1 MTNSEQPW
9 VIAGRYQIDDLI
21 ARGGMAEVYS
31 ATDLRLGRKVAIKIL
46 RADLAQDSSF
56 LTRFRREAQ
65 AAASLN
71 HPSIVAVYDTGEEM
85 RPDSKDDVALPYL
98 VMEYVDGTTV
108 RDLLKR
114 GKRLIPERALE
125 ITLGVLD
132 ALSYS
137 HKHGIIHRD
146 IKPGNVMIT
155 RMGDIKVMDFG
166 IARALADTS
175 ATMTSS
181 QTIMGTAQYISP
193 EQAKGGLVDA
203 RSDLYST
210 GVLLYELLTAK
221 PPFTGDSPVSIAYQ
235 HVSEP
240 PTPPSEIEKE
250 VAPAMDLVVMK
261 SLNKDPKLRYQTAD
275 DFIKDV
281 RAASRNT
288 SNVRATPRLQVD
300 TAPIPVMR
308 SAPSTPK
315 SKPTARGRGLV
326 WVLLGAASVMV
337 AAASIWLVSSLFQF
351 ADTNPVVV
359 PDLNGLTV
367 SAAEDVLR
375 QSGLVLG
382 QQAVQF
388 SERPTDTIIA
398 QNPTPGV
405 TLQSG
410 GAVDVTISGGGE
422 TIVVP
427 QLVGLTSI
435 EDAQLEL
442 RALGLALGTVTE
454 VESEQ
459 ESGVVVATEPP
470 SGTEV
475 PLGTNVN
482 IEVSKG
488 TKTVPSLV
496 GLTEAQARSD
506 LINAGFIV
514 NVVTQEDAVAPA
526 GTVLA
531 QTPRPGRKVPPGS
544 LVTLTV
550 AVTPTI
556 VTPDP
561 SVPDPNQPEIPS
573 PAPTPPPVPTP

>member
-1 MTNSEQPW
+1 MTKTQTPW
-9 VIAGRYQIDDLI
+9 VIAGRYQIDELI

-46 RADLAQDSSF
+46 RSDLARDASF
-56 LTRFRREAQ
+56 LARFRREAQ

-71 HPSIVAVYDTGEEM
+71 HPSIVAVYDTGEEV
-85 RPDSKDDVALPYL
+85 RPDSTDDVALPYL

-155 RMGDIKVMDFG
+155 RLGDIKVMDFG

-193 EQAKGGLVDA
+193 EQAKGGMVDA
-203 RSDLYST
+203 RSDIYST

-240 PTPPSEIEKE
+240 PTPPSQIESQIP
-250 VAPAMDLVVMK
+250 PAMDLVVMK
-261 SLNKDPKLRYQTAD
+261 ALNKDATLRYQTAE
-275 DFIKDV
+275 DFMRDV
-281 RAASRNT
+281 RTAARNAPNLQ
-288 SNVRATPRLQVD
+288 SAPKLQVD
-300 TAPIPVMR
+300 TAPIPMVKSPR
-308 SAPSTPK
+308 SNPPK
-315 SKPTARGRGLV
+315 ASSRKGRPFV
-326 WVLLGAASVMV
+326 WVLLGGASIMV

-351 ADTNPVVV
+351 ADTSPAVV
-359 PDLNGLTV
+359 PDINGLTV
-367 SAAEDVLR
+367 SAASDLLR
-375 QSGLVLG
+375 DSGLVLG
-382 QQAVQF
+382 QQSTQF
-388 SERPTDTIIA
+388 SERPVDTIIS

-410 GAVDVTISGGGE
+410 ASVDVVISGGRE

-427 QLVGLTSI
+427 QLVGLTSA
-435 EDAQLEL
+435 DQAQQDL
-442 RALGLALGTVTE
+442 RALGLALGTLTE

-459 ESGVVVATEPP
+459 AAGVVVATDPP

-475 PLGTNVN
+475 QLGSVVN

-488 TKTVPSLV
+488 TKNIPNLV
-496 GLTEAQARSD
+496 GLSEAQARSD
-506 LINAGFIV
+506 LINAGFVV
-514 NVVTQEDAVAPA
+514 NVVTQEDAIAAP

-531 QTPRPGRKVPPGS
+531 QTPRPGRKVAPGS

-550 AVTPTI
+550 AI
-556 VTPDP
+556 P
-561 SVPDPNQPEIPS
+561 STEPIPDPNQPG
-573 PAPTPPPVPTP
+573 PTPPPVPVPEPVPPPTP

>member
-1 MTNSEQPW
+1 MTKTETPW
-9 VIAGRYQIDDLI
+9 VIAGRYQIDDLL

-46 RADLAQDSSF
+46 RADLARDSSF
-56 LTRFRREAQ
+56 LARFRREAQ

-71 HPSIVAVYDTGEEM
+71 HPSIVAVYDTGEEI
-85 RPDSKDDVALPYL
+85 RPDSPDGVALPYL
-98 VMEYVDGTTV
+98 VMEFVDGTTV

-125 ITLGVLD
+125 ITIGVLD

-155 RMGDIKVMDFG
+155 RQGDIKVMDFG

-210 GVLLYELLTAK
+210 GVLLYELLTAR

-240 PTPPSEIEKE
+240 PTPPSQIESQIP
-250 VAPAMDLVVMK
+250 PAMDLVVMK
-261 SLNKDPKLRYQTAD
+261 SLNKDATLRYQTAE
-275 DFIKDV
+275 DFMRDV
-281 RAASRNT
+281 RTAARNA
-288 SNVRATPRLQVD
+288 SNLRPHPRLQVD
-300 TAPIPVMR
+300 TAPIPMVKNSR
-308 SAPSTPK
+308 NVGGGGG
-315 SKPTARGRGLV
+315 SKRGRPLV
-326 WVLLGAASVMV
+326 WVLLGAASIMV

-351 ADTNPVVV
+351 ADTSPTVV
-359 PDLNGLTV
+359 PDINGLTV
-367 SAAEDVLR
+367 SAASDLLR
-375 QSGLVLG
+375 ESGLVLG
-382 QQAVQF
+382 QQNVQF
-388 SERPTDTIIA
+388 SERPSDTIIS
-398 QNPTPGV
+398 QNPTAGV

-410 GAVDVTISGGGE
+410 ASVDVVISGGRE

-427 QLVGLTSI
+427 PLVGLTSS
-435 EDAQLEL
+435 EEAQQEL
-442 RALGLALGTVTE
+442 RALGLSLGTLTE

-459 ESGVVVATEPP
+459 PSGVVVATDPP
-470 SGTEV
+470 AGTEV
-475 PLGTNVN
+475 QLGSVVN

-488 TKTVPSLV
+488 TKSVPELV

-506 LINAGFIV
+506 LINAGFVV
-514 NVVTQEDAVAPA
+514 NVVTQEDAVAPP

-531 QTPRPGRKVPPGS
+531 QTPRAGKKVAPGS

-550 AVTPTI
+550 AITPAAPA
-556 VTPDP
+556 PDP
-561 SVPDPNQPEIPS
+561 SQ
-573 PAPTPPPVPTP
+573 PVPTPQPAPAPVPTP

>member
-1 MTNSEQPW
+1 MTKTETPW
-9 VIAGRYQIDDLI
+9 VIAGRYQIDELI

-46 RADLAQDSSF
+46 RADLARDSSF
-56 LTRFRREAQ
+56 LARFRREAQ

-71 HPSIVAVYDTGEEM
+71 HPSIVAVYDTGEEL
-85 RPDSKDDVALPYL
+85 RPDSTDGVALPYL

-125 ITLGVLD
+125 ITVGVLD

-155 RMGDIKVMDFG
+155 RQGDIKVMDFG

-193 EQAKGGLVDA
+193 EQARGGLVDA

-240 PTPPSEIEKE
+240 PVPPSQIENQIP
-250 VAPAMDLVVMK
+250 PAMDLVVMK
-261 SLNKDPKLRYQTAD
+261 ALNKDATLRYQTAE
-275 DFIKDV
+275 DFMRDV
-281 RAASRNT
+281 RAAARNA
-288 SNVRATPRLQVD
+288 SNLQPSPRLQVD
-300 TAPIPVMR
+300 TAPIPMVRNSR
-308 SAPSTPK
+308 SNAQVGAPK
-315 SKPTARGRGLV
+315 RGRPLV
-326 WVLLGAASVMV
+326 WVLLGAASIMV

-351 ADTNPVVV
+351 ADTSPTVV
-359 PDLNGLTV
+359 PDINGLTV
-367 SAAEDVLR
+367 SAANDLLR
-375 QSGLVLG
+375 ESGLVLG
-382 QQAVQF
+382 QQSIQF
-388 SERPTDTIIA
+388 SERPVDTIIS
-398 QNPTPGV
+398 QNPTAGV

-410 GAVDVTISGGGE
+410 ASVDVVISGGRE

-427 QLVGLTSI
+427 PLVGLTSA
-435 EDAQLEL
+435 EDAQQEL
-442 RALGLALGTVTE
+442 RALGLSLGTLTE

-459 ESGVVVATEPP
+459 PSGVVVATDPP
-470 SGTEV
+470 AGTEV
-475 PLGTNVN
+475 QLGSVVN
-482 IEVSKG
+482 LEVSKG
-488 TKTVPSLV
+488 TKVVPELV

-506 LINAGFIV
+506 LINAGFVV
-514 NVVTQEDAVAPA
+514 NVVTQEDGVVAP

-531 QTPRPGRKVPPGS
+531 QTPRAGRKVAPGS

-550 AVTPTI
+550 AVPLTTP
-556 VTPDP
+556 
-561 SVPDPNQPEIPS
+561 VPDPTQPTPIPEPV
-573 PAPTPPPVPTP
+573 PAPGPNP

>member
-1 MTNSEQPW
+1 MTDPENRW
-9 VIAGRYQIDDLI
+9 VIAGRYQVNELI

-71 HPSIVAVYDTGEEM
+71 HPSIVAVYDTGEE
-85 RPDSKDDVALPYL
+85 RKPDSLDEIALPYL

-155 RMGDIKVMDFG
+155 RLGDIKVMDFG

-175 ATMTSS
+175 ATMTSN

-240 PTPPSEIEKE
+240 PTPPSDIEKE
-250 VAPAMDLVVMK
+250 VPPAMDLVVMK
-261 SLNKDPKLRYQTAD
+261 SLNKDPLLRYQTAD
-275 DFIKDV
+275 DFVRDV
-281 RAASRNT
+281 RAASQNT
-288 SNVRATPRLQVD
+288 SNVRAVPRLQVD

-308 SAPSTPK
+308 PTSTN
-315 SKPTARGRGLV
+315 SKTKPPGRGRGFV
-326 WVLLGAASVMV
+326 WVLLGGASIMV

-359 PDLNGLTV
+359 PDLNGLTI
-367 SAAEDVLR
+367 SAAGDVLR
-375 QSGLVLG
+375 QSGLIVG
-382 QQAVQF
+382 QQTVQF

-405 TLQSG
+405 TLQTG
-410 GAVDVTISGGGE
+410 GTVDVTISGGGE

-427 QLVGLTSI
+427 QLVGLPSI

-442 RALGLALGTVTE
+442 RALGLGLGTVIE

-459 ESGVVVATEPP
+459 ESGVVVATDPP
-470 SGTEV
+470 SGTELA
-475 PLGTNVN
+475 LGSTVN

-488 TKTVPSLV
+488 TKTVPSLIR
-496 GLTEAQARSD
+496 LTEAQARSD

-514 NVVTQEDAVAPA
+514 NVVTQEDGSQPA

-544 LVTLTV
+544 LITLTV
-550 AVTPTI
+550 ALTPSVITPEPGP
-556 VTPDP
+556 PDP
-561 SVPDPNQPEIPS
+561 GVPPLPEPG
-573 PAPTPPPVPTP
+573 PGPTPVPVP

>member
-1 MTNSEQPW
+1 MTKTETPW
-9 VIAGRYQIDDLI
+9 VIAGRYQIDELI

-46 RADLAQDSSF
+46 RSDLARDSSF
-56 LTRFRREAQ
+56 LARFRREAQ

-71 HPSIVAVYDTGEEM
+71 HPSIVAVYDTGEEL
-85 RPDSKDDVALPYL
+85 RPDSTDGVALPYL

-125 ITLGVLD
+125 ITVGVLD

-155 RMGDIKVMDFG
+155 RQGDIKVMDFG

-210 GVLLYELLTAK
+210 GVLLYELLTAR

-240 PTPPSEIEKE
+240 PVPPSQIESQIP
-250 VAPAMDLVVMK
+250 PAMDLVVMK
-261 SLNKDPKLRYQTAD
+261 ALNKDATLRYQTAE
-275 DFIKDV
+275 DFMRDV
-281 RAASRNT
+281 RAAARNA
-288 SNVRATPRLQVD
+288 SNLQPSPRLQVD
-300 TAPIPVMR
+300 TAPIPMVRNSR
-308 SAPSTPK
+308 SSAQVGAPK
-315 SKPTARGRGLV
+315 RGRPLV
-326 WVLLGAASVMV
+326 WVLLGAASIMV

-351 ADTNPVVV
+351 ADTSPTVV
-359 PDLNGLTV
+359 PDINGLTV
-367 SAAEDVLR
+367 SAANDLLR
-375 QSGLVLG
+375 ESGLVLG
-382 QQAVQF
+382 QQSIQF
-388 SERPTDTIIA
+388 SERPVDTIVS
-398 QNPTPGV
+398 QNPTAGV

-410 GAVDVTISGGGE
+410 ASVDVVISGGRE

-427 QLVGLTSI
+427 PLVGLTSA
-435 EDAQLEL
+435 EDAQQEL
-442 RALGLALGTVTE
+442 RALGLSLGTLTE

-459 ESGVVVATEPP
+459 PSGVVVATDPP
-470 SGTEV
+470 AGTEV
-475 PLGTNVN
+475 QLGSAVN

-488 TKTVPSLV
+488 TKVVPELV

-506 LINAGFIV
+506 LINAGFVV
-514 NVVTQEDAVAPA
+514 NVVTQEDGVAAP

-531 QTPRPGRKVPPGS
+531 QTPRAGRKVAPGS

-550 AVTPTI
+550 AIPLTAP
-556 VTPDP
+556 
-561 SVPDPNQPEIPS
+561 VPDPTQPTPIPEPVPAPVPS
-573 PAPTPPPVPTP
+573 P

>member
-1 MTNSEQPW
+1 MTKTETPW
-9 VIAGRYQIDDLI
+9 VIAGRYQIDDLL

-46 RADLAQDSSF
+46 RADLARDSSF
-56 LTRFRREAQ
+56 LARFRREAQ

-71 HPSIVAVYDTGEEM
+71 HPSIVAVYDTGEEI
-85 RPDSKDDVALPYL
+85 RPDSPDGVALPYL
-98 VMEYVDGTTV
+98 VMEFVDGTTV

-125 ITLGVLD
+125 ITIGVLD

-155 RMGDIKVMDFG
+155 RQGDIKVMDFG

-210 GVLLYELLTAK
+210 GVLLYELLTAR

-240 PTPPSEIEKE
+240 PTPPSQIESQ
-250 VAPAMDLVVMK
+250 VPPAMDLVVMK
-261 SLNKDPKLRYQTAD
+261 SLNKDATLRYQTAE
-275 DFIKDV
+275 DFMRDV
-281 RAASRNT
+281 RTAARNA
-288 SNVRATPRLQVD
+288 SNLRPHPRLQVD
-300 TAPIPVMR
+300 TARIQMVNNSR
-308 SAPSTPK
+308 NVGGGGGS
-315 SKPTARGRGLV
+315 RLGRPLV
-326 WVLLGAASVMV
+326 WVLLGAASIMV

-351 ADTNPVVV
+351 ADTSPTVV
-359 PDLNGLTV
+359 PDINGLTV
-367 SAAEDVLR
+367 SAASDLLR
-375 QSGLVLG
+375 ESGLVLG
-382 QQAVQF
+382 QQSVQF
-388 SERPTDTIIA
+388 SERPSDTIIS
-398 QNPTPGV
+398 QNPTAGV

-410 GAVDVTISGGGE
+410 ASVDVVISGGRE

-427 QLVGLTSI
+427 PLVGLTSS
-435 EDAQLEL
+435 EDAQQEL
-442 RALGLALGTVTE
+442 RALGLSLGTLTE

-459 ESGVVVATEPP
+459 PSGVVVATDPP
-470 SGTEV
+470 AGTEV
-475 PLGTNVN
+475 QLGSVVN

-488 TKTVPSLV
+488 TKSVPELV

-506 LINAGFIV
+506 LINAGFVV
-514 NVVTQEDAVAPA
+514 NVVTQKDAVAPP

-531 QTPRPGRKVPPGS
+531 QTPRAGKKVAPGS

-550 AVTPTI
+550 AITSAAPVPN
-556 VTPDP
+556 P
-561 SVPDPNQPEIPS
+561 SQ
-573 PAPTPPPVPTP
+573 PVPTPEPAPAPVPTP

>member
-1 MTNSEQPW
+1 MTNSETPW
-9 VIAGRYQIDDLI
+9 VIAGRYQVNELI
-21 ARGGMAEVYS
+21 ARGGMAEVYA

-46 RADLAQDSSF
+46 RADLAQDSTF

-71 HPSIVAVYDTGEEM
+71 HPSIVAVYDTGEEK
-85 RPDSKDDVALPYL
+85 RPDSTDEIALPYL

-155 RMGDIKVMDFG
+155 RLGDIKVMDFG

-175 ATMTSS
+175 ATMTSN

-240 PTPPSEIEKE
+240 PTPPSDIEKE
-250 VAPAMDLVVMK
+250 VPPAMDLVVMK
-261 SLNKDPKLRYQTAD
+261 SLNKDPGLRYQTAD
-275 DFIKDV
+275 DFVRDV
-281 RAASRNT
+281 KAASRNT

-300 TAPIPVMR
+300 TAPIPVMK
-308 SAPSTPK
+308 SPSTAQK
-315 SKPTARGRGLV
+315 NKASGKGRGFV
-326 WVLLGAASVMV
+326 WVLLGGASIMV

-367 SAAEDVLR
+367 SAATDVLR

-388 SERPTDTIIA
+388 SDRPVETIIS

-410 GAVDVTISGGGE
+410 GTVDVTISGGGE

-427 QLVGLTSI
+427 QLVGLPSI
-435 EDAQLEL
+435 EAAQLEL
-442 RALGLALGTVTE
+442 RALGLALGTITE

-459 ESGVVVATEPP
+459 ASGVVVATDPP
-470 SGTEV
+470 SGTELE
-475 PLGTNVN
+475 LGSTVNV
-482 IEVSKG
+482 EVSKG
-488 TKTVPSLV
+488 TKTVPSLI

-506 LINAGFIV
+506 LINAGFVV
-514 NVVTQEDAVAPA
+514 NVVTQEDGQVVA

-531 QTPRPGRKVPPGS
+531 QTPRAGRKVPPGS
-544 LVTLTV
+544 LVTLTIALTPAV
-550 AVTPTI
+550 VTPEP
-556 VTPDP
+556 VAPP
-561 SVPDPNQPEIPS
+561 LPEPV
-573 PAPTPPPVPTP
+573 PAPAPAPVPAP

>member
-1 MTNSEQPW
+1 MTPEEANW
-9 VIAGRYQIDDLI
+9 IIAGRYQINELI

-46 RADLAQDSSF
+46 RADLAADSTF

-65 AAASLN
+65 AAAALN
-71 HPSIVAVYDTGEEM
+71 HPSIVAVYDTGEES
-85 RPDSKDDVALPYL
+85 RPGDTKGIALPYL

-108 RDLLKR
+108 RDLLRR

-155 RMGDIKVMDFG
+155 RQGEIKVMDFG

-203 RSDLYST
+203 RSDIYST

-240 PTPPSEIEKE
+240 PTPPSEIEPQIP
-250 VAPAMDLVVMK
+250 PAMDLVVMK
-261 SLNKDPKLRYQTAD
+261 SLNKDPSLRYQTAD
-275 DFIKDV
+275 EFTRDLKT
-281 RAASRNT
+281 ASRNA
-288 SNVRATPRLQVD
+288 SNVRGAVKVQVD
-300 TAPIPVMR
+300 TSPIPVMKSRPEVTRKSPGNR
-308 SAPSTPK
+308 SRAF
-315 SKPTARGRGLV
+315 V
-326 WVLLGAASVMV
+326 WVLLGGASIMV

-351 ADTNPVVV
+351 ADTSPVVV
-359 PDLNGLTV
+359 PDINGLTV
-367 SAAEDVLR
+367 SAASDALR

-382 QQAVQF
+382 QQTVQF
-388 SERPTDTIIA
+388 SERPIDTIIS

-410 GAVDVTISGGGE
+410 GAVDVTVSGGTE
-422 TIVVP
+422 TIVIP
-427 QLVGLTSI
+427 QLVGLSNI
-435 EDAQLEL
+435 EEAQREL
-442 RALGLALGTVTE
+442 RALGLTLGSVTE
-454 VESEQ
+454 VDSEQ
-459 ESGVVVATEPP
+459 PSGVVVSSNPP
-470 SGTEV
+470 AGSEV
-475 PLGTNVN
+475 RVGSTVDV
-482 IEVSKG
+482 EVAKG
-488 TKTVPSLV
+488 TKAVPSLI

-506 LINAGFIV
+506 LINAGFVV
-514 NVVTQEDAVAPA
+514 NVVTLEDALATP

-531 QTPRPGRKVPPGS
+531 QTPRAGRKVPPGS
-544 LVTLTV
+544 LVTLTIAIAPPFV
-550 AVTPTI
+550 E
-556 VTPDP
+556 
-561 SVPDPNQPEIPS
+561 PEPQ
-573 PAPTPPPVPTP
+573 PPVPTPEPVPAPVPAPVP

>member
-1 MTNSEQPW
+1 MTKTQTPW
-9 VIAGRYQIDDLI
+9 IIAGRYQIDALI

-46 RADLAQDSSF
+46 RSDLARDASF
-56 LTRFRREAQ
+56 LARFRREAQ

-71 HPSIVAVYDTGEEM
+71 HPSIVAVYDTGEEV
-85 RPDSKDDVALPYL
+85 RPDSTDEVALPYL

-155 RMGDIKVMDFG
+155 RLGDIKVMDFG

-193 EQAKGGLVDA
+193 EQAKGGMVDA
-203 RSDLYST
+203 RSDIYST

-240 PTPPSEIEKE
+240 PTPPSQIESQIP
-250 VAPAMDLVVMK
+250 PAMDLVVMK
-261 SLNKDPKLRYQTAD
+261 ALNKDATLRYQTAE
-275 DFIKDV
+275 DFMRDV
-281 RAASRNT
+281 RTAARNAPNLQ
-288 SNVRATPRLQVD
+288 SAPKLQVD
-300 TAPIPVMR
+300 TAPIPMVKSPR
-308 SAPSTPK
+308 SAPSKTSTRK
-315 SKPTARGRGLV
+315 GRPFV
-326 WVLLGAASVMV
+326 WVLLGGASIMV

-351 ADTNPVVV
+351 ADTSPAVV
-359 PDLNGLTV
+359 PDINGLTV
-367 SAAEDVLR
+367 SAASDLLR
-375 QSGLVLG
+375 DSGLVLG
-382 QQAVQF
+382 QQSVQF
-388 SERPTDTIIA
+388 SERPVDTVIS

-410 GAVDVTISGGGE
+410 ASVDVVISGGRE

-427 QLVGLTSI
+427 QLVGLTSA
-435 EDAQLEL
+435 DQAQQDL
-442 RALGLALGTVTE
+442 RALGLALGTLTE

-459 ESGVVVATEPP
+459 PAGVVVATDPP

-475 PLGTNVN
+475 QLGSVVN

-488 TKTVPSLV
+488 TKNIPNLV

-506 LINAGFIV
+506 LINAGFVV
-514 NVVTQEDAVAPA
+514 NVVTQEDAVAAP

-531 QTPRPGRKVPPGS
+531 QTPRPGRKVAPGS
-544 LVTLTV
+544 LVTLTI
-550 AVTPTI
+550 AI
-556 VTPDP
+556 P
-561 SVPDPNQPEIPS
+561 STEPVPDPNQPG
-573 PAPTPPPVPTP
+573 PTPPPVPVPEPVPSPTP